1 MKSQKLK
8 ILMMGPSESGK
19 TLISNIISEST
30 NNEELGTQRPTQ
42 GVRIL
47 EFDTSVMTHSG
58 NNIKIDIE
66 LWDCSGDHK
75 FESCWPALRA
85 GADGVILVCSPNTAS
100 VASRELELFYNYFVS
115 QPKLTSK
122 QCVVFYN
129 NLEDQDDFDLLNLS
143 STFSRVSRAT
153 VNLKTGRDRLKT
165 DFNNFVVSVVQSTHR
180 EDIN

>member
-1 MKSQKLK
+1 
-8 ILMMGPSESGK
+8 SGK
-19 TLISNIISEST
+19 TSISNIISEST

-47 EFDTSVMTHSG
+47 EFDTSIMTHSG
-58 NNIKIDIE
+58 NNIKMDIE
-66 LWDCSGDHK
+66 L

-129 NLEDQDDFDLLNLS
+129 NLEDQDDFDLLN
-143 STFSRVSRAT
+143 FVYI
-153 VNLKTGRDRLKT
+153 LKGIESNSQFKNGKR
-165 DFNNFVVSVVQSTHR
+165 
-180 EDIN
+180 